1 MRTLFDYSACST
13 GAFAKSTTV
22 AQVILDLRSSLNELK
37 FDALLA
43 DIYIREQHP
52 YEIQKGIDMRSFSFC
67 GGIKPSMNPDTVDSL
82 YTQQVKKKLT
92 AILDSMDEMQRRVL
106 EMRLGL
112 IDGREMTVEEVA
124 AELGEELLKVQ
135 QWEDQALR
143 IMHHPELAWNKD
155 ED

>member
-1 MRTLFDYSACST
+1 M
-13 GAFAKSTTV
+13 
-22 AQVILDLRSSLNELK
+22 RSS
-37 FDALLA
+37 
-43 DIYIREQHP
+43 
-52 YEIQKGIDMRSFSFC
+52 SFC